1 MMALRKEMIAVRHRA
16 GAMLVSLLVMTASL
30 LLPAPA
36 RAAVAGVRVEITE
49 LPDEFEAGA
58 GARTVEVVASTD
70 RAPDGRRCRKVRWA
84 LLMQADGPDPDQI
97 RVDRIEE
104 DGSFP
109 VRVRTEDDTARV
121 TDVRLDPGQL
131 CPGRTVTAR
140 YRVAFDDD
148 AATGAVTFQAQAF
161 GADNRLL
168 ETAAGTSQV
177 IGTEPSPSPSPSET
191 ESAADQDAAVAEA
204 EPSEGAAAPP
214 AGTGSPD
221 LSAASASGGVPSLLG
236 PGLIVG
242 AVLVFAGIG
251 LLLRIRLRNRGARHS
266 RRQMA
271 TRFYPA
277 P

>member
-1 MMALRKEMIAVRHRA
+1 MMPLRKEMIAVRHTRA
-16 GAMLVSLLVMTASL
+16 LLASLLVVTASL
-30 LLPAPA
+30 LVPAPA

-58 GARTVEVVASTD
+58 DARTVEVVASTD

-84 LLMQADGPDPDQI
+84 LLLQADGPDLDQI
-97 RVDRIEE
+97 EVDRIEE

-109 VRVRTEDDTARV
+109 VRVRTEDDTARF

-131 CPGRTVTAR
+131 CRGRTVTAR

-148 AATGAVTFQAQAF
+148 TPAGAVTFQAQAF

-168 ETAAGTSQV
+168 ETAAGTSRV
-177 IGTEPSPSPSPSET
+177 IGEEESDESPSPSPSA
-191 ESAADQDAAVAEA
+191 S
-204 EPSEGAAAPP
+204 PSETDSEEAAAPP
-214 AGTGSPD
+214 AGTGPD
-221 LSAASASGGVPSLLG
+221 LSAASAAGGVPSLLG

-242 AVLVFAGIG
+242 ALLVFAGIG
-251 LLLRIRLRNRGARHS
+251 LLLRIRLRNRVARHS
-266 RRQMA
+266 RRPMP
-271 TRFYPA
+271 TRVYPA